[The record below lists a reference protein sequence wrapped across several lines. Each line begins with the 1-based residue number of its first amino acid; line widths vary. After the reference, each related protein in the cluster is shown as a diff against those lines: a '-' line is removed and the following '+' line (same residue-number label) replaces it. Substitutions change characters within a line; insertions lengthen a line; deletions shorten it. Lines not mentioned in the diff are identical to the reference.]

1 MKINVTLRVSDGHE
15 LRDVIEIEEHKLGEL
30 SDDDIEAAIEM
41 MVRRWVDKTI
51 EVEWETEGNE

>member
-15 LRDVIEIEEHKLGEL
+15 LLDVIEIEEHKLGEL

-51 EVEWETEGNE
+51 EVEWETEED

>member
-1 MKINVTLRVSDGHE
+1 MTLRVSDGHE
-15 LRDVIEIEEHKLGEL
+15 LLDVIEIEEHKLGEL

-51 EVEWETEGNE
+51 EVEWETEED

>member
-15 LRDVIEIEEHKLGEL
+15 LNDVIEIEEHKLGEL
-30 SDDDIEAAIEM
+30 SDDDIEAAIEI

-51 EVEWETEGNE
+51 AVEWETED